1 MVRVPWLDQLE
12 QMLTE
17 ADAATAVV
25 TVASAAGRDIELD
38 DAEMRAAARRAVF
51 VLAAGGDPERGLD
64 LNGPAVTTFAADI
77 EADGLRDA
85 LSAGLERLRDD
96 AIGLP
101 YVSET
106 VRALL
111 AAPETAWRAFACS
124 LLAQHIA
131 DD

>member
-1 MVRVPWLDQLE
+1 
-12 QMLTE
+12 MLTE

-25 TVASAAGRDIELD
+25 TVASAAGRDIDLD
-38 DAEMRAAARRAVF
+38 DEELRAAARRAVF

-77 EADGLRDA
+77 DADRRREE
-85 LSAGLERLRDD
+85 LSTGLERLRDD

-111 AAPETAWRAFACS
+111 AAPDTAWRAFACS

>member
-1 MVRVPWLDQLE
+1 LEQLE
-12 QMLTE
+12 HMLTE

-25 TVASAAGRDIELD
+25 TVASAAGRDVDLDEAEL
-38 DAEMRAAARRAVF
+38 RGAARRALF

-77 EADGLRDA
+77 DDGGRRDA
-85 LSAGLERLRDD
+85 LSTGLERLRND
-96 AIGLP
+96 AVGLP

-106 VRALL
+106 VHALL

-131 DD
+131 DA